1 MEIDLSKLLGG
12 LGFHIDSQLAYN
24 GLSFPMT
31 TLADTGANGYLFM
44 NTKKAIELA
53 RFHNIH
59 TEQLKQPAKTK
70 GFSGTEGPQ
79 ITHTI
84 KMHLI
89 VGGRRFLNQPFLILN
104 LGQHDVIIGRRWFEQ
119 HDVWLDVRNRRL
131 VWPHERTLKEEL
143 EAEQPKLLPKQILQR
158 PRPQPEHQKDVE
170 RRDRKMNREDQQ
182 TERYRPPR
190 NEDMDRHSNRQKMMR
205 ALDNQ
210 EPDQF
215 HCAAIKSLEPQ
226 SHHQVMK
233 SPKHTPIDIALI
245 GSAPFE
251 RHMKHKETEVFT
263 TSLYEI
269 DRIIEDKRLEERQAE
284 EMAEQE
290 LIRQQLPQQYEE
302 YSDVF
307 SKAASDEMPP
317 HRPNDYRI
325 HLEDGTNPEQ
335 IIGHSPLY
343 KQSREELEAAREYV
357 IDNLSKGF
365 IGPSA
370 APYASPILMARK
382 PGGGLRFCVDYRKL
396 NLITRKDR
404 YPIPL
409 VDELMGRLSDAK
421 VYTKLD
427 IRQGFHRIRL
437 DPDSSDLT
445 TFRTRY
451 GTYKYNVLPFGLT
464 NGPAAFQ
471 RFINDTLGMDYLD
484 NFVTAFVD
492 DLIIYSKNETEHE
505 KHVKMVL
512 KRLRA
517 AGLQASIK
525 KCEFHVTR
533 TKYLGFILTTEGIE
547 VDPEKTQVIH
557 NWRIPN
563 TVQGVQSFLGFC
575 NFYRKFIKDYSRI
588 ARPLNQLTKREV
600 PFVWNDKCQEAFEE
614 LKRRLTNAPVLYHYQ
629 PELETRLETDA
640 SDGVVAGVLTQRHG
654 KDWHPVAFYSKSMSD
669 AERNYEIH
677 DKEMLAIIRAL
688 QEW

>member
-79 ITHTI
+79 ITHAI

-290 LIRQQLPQQYEE
+290 LIRQRLPQQYEE

-396 NLITRKDR
+396 NSITRKDR

-409 VDELMGRLSDAK
+409 VDELM
-421 VYTKLD
+421 
-427 IRQGFHRIRL
+427 
-437 DPDSSDLT
+437 
-445 TFRTRY
+445 
-451 GTYKYNVLPFGLT
+451 
-464 NGPAAFQ
+464 
-471 RFINDTLGMDYLD
+471 
-484 NFVTAFVD
+484 
-492 DLIIYSKNETEHE
+492 E
-505 KHVKMVL
+505 
-512 KRLRA
+512 
-517 AGLQASIK
+517 
-525 KCEFHVTR
+525 
-533 TKYLGFILTTEGIE
+533 
-547 VDPEKTQVIH
+547 
-557 NWRIPN
+557 
-563 TVQGVQSFLGFC
+563 
-575 NFYRKFIKDYSRI
+575 
-588 ARPLNQLTKREV
+588 
-600 PFVWNDKCQEAFEE
+600 
-614 LKRRLTNAPVLYHYQ
+614 
-629 PELETRLETDA
+629 
-640 SDGVVAGVLTQRHG
+640 
-654 KDWHPVAFYSKSMSD
+654 
-669 AERNYEIH
+669 
-677 DKEMLAIIRAL
+677 
-688 QEW
+688 